1 MLVIKF
7 VALCETGRGN

>member
-7 VALCETGRGN
+7 VALCETGRDN